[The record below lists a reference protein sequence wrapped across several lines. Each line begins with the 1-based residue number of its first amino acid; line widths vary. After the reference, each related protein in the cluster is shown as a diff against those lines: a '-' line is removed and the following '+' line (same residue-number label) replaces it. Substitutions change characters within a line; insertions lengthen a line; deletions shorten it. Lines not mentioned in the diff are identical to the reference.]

1 MLVVNICQLYTIA
14 HFSFRANISYNPL
27 LLVRSSHESG
37 SYKDKL
43 VGDMPGAFAQAF
55 NLHEDASDLDSFK
68 AEVEEISDGIA
79 SVKLS
84 SSSKRLIRGRW
95 AHAIIIKPSGR
106 SVGFHFLHSRIMALW
121 KPVERLECIDLEMG
135 FYLIRFGLVEDLD
148 KVMKEGLWF
157 IGDQFLSIR
166 PWTPNFIPV
175 NATCKSMAVWAHLP
189 QLPIEY
195 YEPSVLKEIGKA
207 VGLVLRIDAQTAT
220 ESRGRYAKICVQVN
234 LNNPLIRTILI
245 GRLVQAVVY
254 EGISTLCFS
263 CGRVGHNSEACP
275 YTIKAPT
282 SKCQM
287 EDTDGQSL
295 T

>member
-1 MLVVNICQLYTIA
+1 
-14 HFSFRANISYNPL
+14 
-27 LLVRSSHESG
+27 
-37 SYKDKL
+37 
-43 VGDMPGAFAQAF
+43 
-55 NLHEDASDLDSFK
+55 
-68 AEVEEISDGIA
+68 
-79 SVKLS
+79 
-84 SSSKRLIRGRW
+84 
-95 AHAIIIKPSGR
+95 
-106 SVGFHFLHSRIMALW
+106 
-121 KPVERLECIDLEMG
+121 
-135 FYLIRFGLVEDLD
+135 
-148 KVMKEGLWF
+148 
-157 IGDQFLSIR
+157 
-166 PWTPNFIPV
+166 
-175 NATCKSMAVWAHLP
+175 MAVWAHLP

-207 VGLVLRIDAQTAT
+207 VGLVLRINAQTAT

-263 CGRVGHNSEACP
+263 CGRVGHSSEACP